1 MSHVL
6 LCQLVTGVLLI
17 IAEQGFFKQHFL
29 LMNLALLF
37 TRYNI
42 TQVGMVAG
50 KSN

>member
-37 TRYNI
+37 TRYNKI
-42 TQVGMVAG
+42 FAG
-50 KSN
+50 GYGCVQK